1 MRLSDRFG
9 VAAFDAGAFAGW
21 SMAAAA
27 LMATAALS
35 YRAYCRARARRG
47 DSGNGGGG
55 GRNRA
60 AAGGGDSSGGD
71 GPDGRA
77 AG

>member
-47 DSGNGGGG
+47 DSGDGDGG
-55 GRNRA
+55 GRGRA
-60 AAGGGDSSGGD
+60 AAGGGDGSGG
-71 GPDGRA
+71 GSDGRT

>member
-1 MRLSDRFG
+1 MRLSDPTG

-21 SMAAAA
+21 SIAAAA
-27 LMATAALS
+27 IMAAAALS

-47 DSGNGGGG
+47 GERGPAG
-55 GRNRA
+55 
-60 AAGGGDSSGGD
+60 AGGA

-77 AG
+77 AW